1 MRSIIKS
8 SLQLSTV
15 VSNNMVRISKANSSR
30 GGPTK
35 VILLA
40 FAFASVALMFVS
52 TINQFSS
59 LDPNNKSSLASLQAA
74 LEGPP
79 KKQLGGW
86 KIASSLATT
95 GGDEILDNLMRKG
108 ISAEQV
114 WEQLLKE
121 GAAAMLPGVVM
132 EVGVHKSHQCVQAAD
147 FGWKTHCVEPSP
159 KSFARITTQVNER
172 TSEATRSRITLHNV
186 AAGPSSGGKVPFTAN
201 GGTGDHVGDH
211 DMWTMEKSA
220 VDIKNT
226 GGDLIEVPSMRL
238 DDLIR
243 QEAGGQPVFLL
254 KVDTQGFE
262 ASVFEGLTESIRGPK
277 PNIHYILTEYWPK
290 GMDFQSDKP
299 RACVAAD
306 LLENLSAQ
314 GYTLYALGMAAHPKA
329 PKKWAREAAKD
340 RPLNTIRANCQWYYE
355 LEDRLASRN
364 INDYK
369 ISVLYQLDQRLQRIL
384 TQVNLLREALVHS
397 KQHMHQRSVP
407 VCA

>member
-1 MRSIIKS
+1 
-8 SLQLSTV
+8 
-15 VSNNMVRISKANSSR
+15 
-30 GGPTK
+30 
-35 VILLA
+35 
-40 FAFASVALMFVS
+40 
-52 TINQFSS
+52 
-59 LDPNNKSSLASLQAA
+59 
-74 LEGPP
+74 
-79 KKQLGGW
+79 
-86 KIASSLATT
+86 
-95 GGDEILDNLMRKG
+95 
-108 ISAEQV
+108 
-114 WEQLLKE
+114 
-121 GAAAMLPGVVM
+121 
-132 EVGVHKSHQCVQAAD
+132 VHKSHQCVQAAD

-159 KSFARITTQVNER
+159 KSFNRVKMQVKER

-220 VDIKNT
+220 VDTKNT

-314 GYTLYALGMAAHPKA
+314 GYTLYALGMAAHPRA

-340 RPLNTIRANCQWYYE
+340 RPLNTIRANCQWYYD

-364 INDYK
+364 TNDYRMGYWSD
-369 ISVLYQLDQRLQRIL
+369 ILAVAPNAPPLPGL
-384 TQVNLLREALVHS
+384 TQVAQAL
-397 KQHMHQRSVP
+397 K
-407 VCA
+407 